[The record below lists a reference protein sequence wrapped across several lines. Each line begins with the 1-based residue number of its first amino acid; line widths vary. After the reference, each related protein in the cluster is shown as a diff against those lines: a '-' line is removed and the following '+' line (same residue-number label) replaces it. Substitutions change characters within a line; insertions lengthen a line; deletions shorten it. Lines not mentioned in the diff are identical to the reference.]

1 MSFVPTLSVGCRVRS
16 AFETP
21 RRIAATT
28 TLGLTLL
35 SVSLSG
41 MAPATVSA
49 QSASTAVSGT
59 PASVMCPVDSNN
71 VPVAASDAAGV
82 YTIASDKSTAGYTVQ
97 EVLTG
102 KGDATAIG
110 TTDAVIGTILLDKSG
125 AALPCSVF
133 YVDLRTLTT
142 DEDRRDGQVQKVLEA
157 ETYPLGTFV
166 MTSADGLTGSLT
178 DGAEHTFTMI
188 GDLTVH
194 NVSKQVTWDATVKMD
209 GDTLTGSA
217 TSKVTFADFGMEA
230 PVFGPVASIQEDF
243 QLQVQ
248 LVAAKAS

>member
-1 MSFVPTLSVGCRVRS
+1 MFLVSPRSIGRSVHV
-16 AFETP
+16 AIETP

-28 TLGLTLL
+28 TLGLALL

-41 MAPATVSA
+41 TAPATVSA
-49 QSASTAVSGT
+49 QSASAAAAGT

-102 KGDATAIG
+102 KGEATAIG

-157 ETYPLGTFV
+157 ETYPLGTFI

-178 DGAEHTFTMI
+178 DGAEHTFTMT

-194 NVSKQVTWDATVKMD
+194 NVTKQVTWDTTVKMD
-209 GDTLTGSA
+209 GDTMTGSA
-217 TSKVTFADFGMEA
+217 TSKITFADFGMEA
-230 PVFGPVASIQEDF
+230 PVFGPVASIRNDF

-248 LVAAKAS
+248 LVAAKA

>member
-1 MSFVPTLSVGCRVRS
+1 MNRQPLSLSGRVCRHHVRVAHCAIDPQS
-16 AFETP
+16 SGIARRNPMFLVSSRSIGRSVHVAIETP

-35 SVSLSG
+35 SISMSG

-49 QSASTAVSGT
+49 QSASMTAVGT
-59 PASVMCPVDSNN
+59 PAAVMCPVDTSN
-71 VPVAASDAAGV
+71 VPAAASDAAGV

-102 KGDATAIG
+102 KGNATAIG
-110 TTDAVIGTILLDKSG
+110 TTDAVVGTILLDKSG

-157 ETYPLGTFV
+157 ETYPLGTFI
-166 MTSADGLTGSLT
+166 MTSRPHLQGDRRSHRPQCHEAGDVGCHREDGR
-178 DGAEHTFTMI
+178 
-188 GDLTVH
+188 
-194 NVSKQVTWDATVKMD
+194 
-209 GDTLTGSA
+209 
-217 TSKVTFADFGMEA
+217 
-230 PVFGPVASIQEDF
+230 
-243 QLQVQ
+243 
-248 LVAAKAS
+248 

>member
-1 MSFVPTLSVGCRVRS
+1 MFLVSSRSIGRSVHV
-16 AFETP
+16 AIETP

-35 SVSLSG
+35 SISMSG

-49 QSASTAVSGT
+49 QSASMTAVGT
-59 PASVMCPVDSNN
+59 PAAVMCPVDTSN
-71 VPVAASDAAGV
+71 VPAAASDAAGV

-102 KGDATAIG
+102 KGNATAIG
-110 TTDAVIGTILLDKSG
+110 TTDAVVGTILLDKSG

-157 ETYPLGTFV
+157 ETYPLGTFI
-166 MTSADGLTGSLT
+166 MTSAEGLSGSLT
-178 DGAEHTFTMI
+178 DGADHTFKVT

-194 NVSKQVTWDATVKMD
+194 NVTRHVTWDATVKMD

-217 TSKVTFADFGMEA
+217 TTKVTFADFGMEA
-230 PVFGPVASIQEDF
+230 PVFGPVASIENDF

-248 LVAAKAS
+248 LVASRAS